1 MAQTKADRRAAGK
14 KAAQTRARNQ
24 LVEKSHEENPH
35 EVEQPDEGRTS
46 MQDALGA
53 YGIDRDSMGDG
64 WEKPND
70 LDAPEPRDG
79 YTQRWIRVRL
89 LSEEDA
95 KNTIKMFRQGW
106 LPRPLETV
114 PDGYLPPTIQHA
126 KLGGVIGVDDLI
138 LCEMPLKK
146 AIQRNAYY
154 QARQDRMVEGIENDI
169 RKVDRH
175 GPRIDMTNKTRVTKR
190 RLRIPDDPAEE

>member
-14 KAAQTRARNQ
+14 KAAQTRARNR

-89 LSEEDA
+89 QNEEDA

>member
-1 MAQTKADRRAAGK
+1 MAVTKAERRAAGK
-14 KAAQTRARNQ
+14 KAAQTREKNR
-24 LVEKSHEENPH
+24 LIEKSKEEDVH

-46 MQDALGA
+46 HKDALAA
-53 YGIDRDSMGDG
+53 YGLSRDSIADG

-70 LDAPEPRDG
+70 LDAPPCRSG
-79 YTQRWIRVRL
+79 YTQRWVRMRL
-89 LSEEDA
+89 GNQEDA

-114 PDGYLPPTIQHA
+114 PDGFLPPTIRHA
-126 KLGGVIGVDDLI
+126 KLGDVIGVDDLI
-138 LCEMPLKK
+138 LCEMPLEK
-146 AIQRNAYY
+146 ARQRNAYY
-154 QARQDRMVEGIENDI
+154 QSRMDRMIEGIENDI

-190 RLRIPDDPAEE
+190 RLRIPDDPAED